1 MRLKHLLLIQTLWL
15 GVGCDNDIEEGHREP
30 TCNTTIDSTYPAD
43 GATDFYYRDAIEFYL
58 SDPDS
63 TATVVSDID
72 GDQFTSEDGKTI
84 LFVPSQALEPLS
96 TYEVGLD
103 FCHGQ
108 PSISFTT
115 SELGGAIT
123 SLSDVE
129 GNTYVF
135 NLAHARYTQGG
146 QAAKALL
153 AIFNKDVLIQI
164 LEATESTIAMR
175 GAVGE
180 TIEGTVEQ
188 DICYRTMDLAELG
201 VESANFSYED
211 SELIIDFY
219 ETELSFLDLWLS
231 GTFAP
236 DGSWIGGVS
245 LVAKVDV
252 RGLSETMGL
261 GEADEIC
268 TFAEGI
274 NAPCEPCSTDGA
286 SYCIAIAAEK
296 ISATAVDLDLQQ
308 IEENNAFEECL
319 PEDD

>member
-1 MRLKHLLLIQTLWL
+1 MRLKHLLLIPTLWL